1 MGNFYILF
9 LVSQVISFN
18 LKDIKG
24 NEVNL
29 DSLLKKGPVILDFWA
44 TWCKYCDEVLDILQ
58 EINEEYEGKVSIVAL
73 SWDSGLS
80 QSKILPLA
88 ESRGWKFPIV
98 MDSDR
103 KIGKKFGV
111 IVLPTTIILSPE
123 GEVVYR
129 KLGYNPKEK
138 EELKKIIDKFLK
150 K

>member
-1 MGNFYILF
+1 MNNFFLF
-9 LVSQVISFN
+9 LVLQGINFN
-18 LKDIKG
+18 LKDIRG
-24 NEVNL
+24 ERVNL
-29 DSLLKKGPVILDFWA
+29 DSLLKEGPVILDFWA

-80 QSKILPLA
+80 QSKIFPLA
-88 ESRGWKFPIV
+88 QSRGWKFPIV

-123 GEVVYR
+123 GKIVYR

-138 EELKKIIDKFLK
+138 KELKKIIDKFLK